1 MKKATHEIIGTVFE
15 GWMWAIVLAWPA
27 IAMSLAGWRV
37 LPAAVLP
44 LLCAYFLGAERGYR
58 KWKKMFDVA
67 VEAEKKGE
75 QDDG

>member
-1 MKKATHEIIGTVFE
+1 MKKLTHEIIDTVFE

-58 KWKKMFDVA
+58 KWKKTFEEMMK
-67 VEAEKKGE
+67 ENE
-75 QDDG
+75 DGRQ